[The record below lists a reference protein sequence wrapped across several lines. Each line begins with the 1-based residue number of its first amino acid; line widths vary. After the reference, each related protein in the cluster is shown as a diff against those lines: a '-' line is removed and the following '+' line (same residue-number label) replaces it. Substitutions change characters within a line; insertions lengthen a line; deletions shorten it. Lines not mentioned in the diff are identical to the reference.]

1 MRTIKAYLALAFL
14 LLSAFLLEAKP
25 PYPKIQ
31 KLFNRSKY
39 DICLEKISAAQGNA
53 RGENLLWLYYMQ
65 MSCQQALFYTQRDH
79 GHLKKALQA
88 GRRLKQKNK
97 GSFPDYAEDSARRLR
112 DLVLYQAGCS
122 DKLSPKASKTMD
134 ECVNM
139 LSEVFDDHAV
149 KWFFFQRWRTIDPE
163 KAEETLSEAVTA
175 NYRARKQ
182 GDTANFLHGF
192 IALMKLS
199 AERGAMTRGMDIYL
213 KATEVYSGSKEE
225 LCSATSS
232 CIEAVL
238 NEHSIGRYNIN
249 PGAHRWIDTLPA
261 GGCSNVALQV
271 HVWTEEY
278 DYACEMRGSA
288 ADASHAAR
296 NLMRHAPDSIGT
308 TWFRKQFVNR
318 FGTFNRA
325 DSVRMAVW
333 LDLAGVRDAKATM
346 NALLECGLE
355 FTKTERMPEA
365 YAIYRFMLRRF
376 PKPDD
381 QKASLQ
387 LKQAIN
393 TRLISESDVAG
404 KPLNLQH
411 ILDFFEFNK
420 TMSGAREQTLNRL
433 LKLHDNML
441 LKSNYSQCMRITR
454 EGLRLFPGE
463 ARLLRAKYQWMQA
476 DYQANFASL
485 RSGFE
490 AEVTGAQPEACREG
504 VVTAEFQ
511 KRFMT
516 VFNCVRR
523 MAGLYDSC
531 VLNAEA
537 NARCQ
542 KAALIMT
549 ANGYLT
555 HGPDKTAKCY
565 SEAGASGAGRS
576 NLSLGHNGINAL
588 FGQLNDAGSGNYFV
602 GHRRW
607 ILNPNNGV
615 FGHGS
620 CDNAM
625 SLGVFG
631 INQDQPAGLLSNQKE
646 DFVAWPCADYF
657 PSDWL
662 SSRWSFGL
670 SGADFSQCKVR
681 MTRAGKPVPLT
692 QNTYVSGYGQ
702 NTVVWEPTIGPREIR
717 DVTVFIEQVRWYNSA
732 TGKYEIRNF
741 SYRVTVF

>member
-1 MRTIKAYLALAFL
+1 MHPFKAYLALTIFL
-14 LLSAFLLEAKP
+14 FTSFLLEAKP

-31 KLFNRSKY
+31 KLYDRGKY

-65 MSCQQALFYTQRDH
+65 MSCQQALFFTQRDH

-97 GSFPDYAEDSARRLR
+97 GSFPDYARDTARRLR
-112 DLVLYQAGCS
+112 DVVLYQAGRS

-139 LSEVFDDHAV
+139 LPEVFDDHAV
-149 KWFFFQRWRTIDPE
+149 KWFFFQRWRTVDPD
-163 KAEETLSEAVTA
+163 KAEEKLSEAVTA
-175 NYRARKQ
+175 NYRDRKQ
-182 GDTANFLHGF
+182 GDTADFLYGF

-199 AERGAMTRGMDIYL
+199 AERGAMARGMDIFL
-213 KATEVYSGSKEE
+213 KATEVYPGSGDE
-225 LCSATSS
+225 LCAATTSS
-232 CIEAVL
+232 IEAVL
-238 NEHSIGRYNIN
+238 NEHSIGRYDIN
-249 PGAHRWIDTLPA
+249 RGAHRWIDTLPA
-261 GGCSNVALQV
+261 GGCSNAALQV
-271 HVWTEEY
+271 HVWKEEFE
-278 DYACEMRGSA
+278 YACEMTGSA
-288 ADASHAAR
+288 ADAANAAR
-296 NLMRHAPDSIGT
+296 NLIRHAPDSIGT
-308 TWFRKQFVNR
+308 TWFRKQFMSR

-333 LDLAGVRDAKATM
+333 LELAGIREVKATL

-355 FTKTERMPEA
+355 LTRTERMPEA

-376 PKPDD
+376 PKPLD
-381 QKASLQ
+381 QKPAQQ
-387 LKQAIN
+387 LRQAIN
-393 TRLISESDVAG
+393 TRLINVSDATG
-404 KPLNLQH
+404 KPLTLQN
-411 ILDFFEFNK
+411 ILDFYELNK
-420 TMSGAREQTLNRL
+420 TMSGAREETLSRL

-441 LKSNYSQCMRITR
+441 LKSNFSQCMRITC

-463 ARLLRAKYQWMQA
+463 IRLLRAKYQWMQA
-476 DYQANFASL
+476 DYQANYASL

-504 VVTAEFQ
+504 VVTAEYQ

-549 ANGYLT
+549 ANGELT
-555 HGPDKTAKCY
+555 HSPAKNAKCY
-565 SEAGASGAGRS
+565 SEDGARGAGSS

-607 ILNPNNGV
+607 ILNPYNAV

-631 INQDQPAGLLSNQKE
+631 MNQDQPAGLRSYQKE
-646 DFVAWPCADYF
+646 DFVAWPTADFF

-662 SSRWSFGL
+662 TSRWSFGL

-681 MTRAGKPVPLT
+681 MTRAGKPVPLK
-692 QNTYVSGYGQ
+692 QNVFVSGYGQ
-702 NTVVWEPTIGPREIR
+702 NTVVWEPDIGPREIR
-717 DVTVFIEQVRWYNSA
+717 DVTVYIDQVRWYNSA
-732 TGKYEIRNF
+732 TDKYEIRNF
-741 SYRVTVF
+741 SYRVKVF